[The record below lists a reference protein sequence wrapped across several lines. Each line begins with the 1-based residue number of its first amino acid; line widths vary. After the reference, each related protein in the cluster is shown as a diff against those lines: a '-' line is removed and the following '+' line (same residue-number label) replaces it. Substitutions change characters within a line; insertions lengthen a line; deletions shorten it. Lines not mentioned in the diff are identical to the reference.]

1 MGQLSL
7 TKIFVV
13 VDHDINVHDIN
24 EVIWSIT
31 TKSDPKRDIIIIDN
45 TPTDTLDPA
54 SPILNLG
61 SKMGIDATTKT
72 REEGFMR
79 DIQKLVEVDKDT
91 KILVDKKWIHYGF
104 HN

>member
-1 MGQLSL
+1 
-7 TKIFVV
+7 
-13 VDHDINVHDIN
+13 VHDIN